1 MSNLRFHIF
10 ETDLG
15 WVGVAF
21 SDSGLREITLPH
33 KSRDDAFRKMTELGT
48 DEPATEA
55 EARSASALL
64 NALARGQPHANG
76 LPLDWSGITPFRREV
91 MEECMR
97 IPAGQTLT
105 YGELAAK
112 VGRPRSARAV
122 GRVMATNPFPLLVPC
137 HRVLGSDG
145 TLHGYGGGL
154 PMKAA
159 LLKAEGKP
167 VKPGL
172 ENLPNAA
179 RMGKGLKRPQVAA
192 VLKAEGASVSGGRGC

>member
-1 MSNLRFHIF
+1 MSNLRFHVF

-21 SDSGLREITLPH
+21 SDAGLREITLPH
-33 KSRDDAFRKMTELGT
+33 KSRDDAFRKMAELGAN
-48 DEPATEA
+48 EPATDA
-55 EARSASALL
+55 EARSATAMVKALV
-64 NALARGQPHANG
+64 AGRPHANG
-76 LPLDWSGITPFRREV
+76 LDLDWSGITPFRRAV

-97 IPAGQTLT
+97 IPAGRTLS

-112 VGRPRSARAV
+112 VGKPRSARAV

-159 LLKAEGKP
+159 LLKAEG
-167 VKPGL
+167 
-172 ENLPNAA
+172 
-179 RMGKGLKRPQVAA
+179 
-192 VLKAEGASVSGGRGC
+192 ASVPAS